1 MADIEDTLNEESN
14 EELDTL
20 NEESEEGSE
29 EESGKTTPEKRY
41 KDLQGWATKL
51 SQENKSLKSDLDQM
65 KGQMQMLAQVQAKGG
80 DTQEAQESI
89 TAFLDSEELDDALR
103 DDPSTAKK
111 LIKQATERL
120 EASLKSEVVKLL
132 DVRDAALASQF
143 TSKQRINPAVEDKV
157 EELRAKDAFKDLPE
171 QTLISM
177 AADLLGEPAEVKPSP
192 RGAAGGRRVP
202 MPKAASAVEKQANAI
217 YEHIYG
223 KKA

>member
-1 MADIEDTLNEESN
+1 MADIEDTLSEETT
-14 EELDTL
+14 EEVDTQS
-20 NEESEEGSE
+20 EESESGEQETSE
-29 EESGKTTPEKRY
+29 SKPDKRY

-65 KGQMQMLAQVQAKGG
+65 KGQLQMLSQVQAKGG

-89 TAFLDSEELDDALR
+89 TDFLDSEELDDAIR
-103 DDPSTAKK
+103 DDPATAKK
-111 LIKQATERL
+111 LIKQASQRL
-120 EASLKSEVVKLL
+120 EASLKSEMVKLL

-177 AADLLGEPAEVKPSP
+177 AADLIGEPAEIKPSP

-202 MPKAASAVEKQANAI
+202 MLKAQTAVEKTADAMYQ
-217 YEHIYG
+217 HIYG